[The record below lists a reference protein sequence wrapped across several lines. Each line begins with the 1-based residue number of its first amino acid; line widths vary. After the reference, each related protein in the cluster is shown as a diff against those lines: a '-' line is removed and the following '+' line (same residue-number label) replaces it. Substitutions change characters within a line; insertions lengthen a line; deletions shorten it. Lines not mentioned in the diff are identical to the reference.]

1 MEEGLFQEVKKL
13 INLVEEYKKDIE
25 NLSSKK
31 EGFKNVNTHL
41 KLAIKES
48 EEATKKVIDNII
60 KISSMLSGTIE
71 KLQKIQDENLRKE
84 LEKDLKEGIDIL
96 TNTLTLLEFQD
107 IMSQRLHK
115 ISNFI
120 SDVEKEILKIIL
132 LFGIQE
138 EQSQERKEELK
149 ERLEE
154 LEWKKEVTQDDVDD
168 ILKKF
173 GL

>member
-1 MEEGLFQEVKKL
+1 MEEGLFQEVRKL
-13 INLVEEYKKDIE
+13 INLVEKYKKDIE
-25 NLSSKK
+25 SLSSKK

-41 KLAIKES
+41 KLAIQES
-48 EEATKKVIDNII
+48 EEATKKVIDNVI
-60 KISSMLSGTIE
+60 KISSILTKTIE
-71 KLQKIQDENLRKE
+71 KLQNVQDSKLRGEIEKE
-84 LEKDLKEGIDIL
+84 LKEAISML
-96 TNTLTLLEFQD
+96 TDTLTLLEFQD
-107 IMSQRLHK
+107 IMSQRLLK
-115 ISNFI
+115 ISDFI

-138 EQSQERKEELK
+138 EQSEKKKEELK

-168 ILKKF
+168 ILKQF